1 MSVCPNSPRL
11 ILDISNSQ
19 FDNPQNAQ
27 TSVSGTIEQSPKMIK
42 VESYDHLD
50 SSGMNNHLPL
60 HHHHHHPTHQHQQP
74 QQHHHHQQQMGQQP
88 HPHPHLMQSA
98 PDFTTL
104 VSSQSSVPSTIYVY
118 QPSSIVTSHIVPVVD
133 SLNVPRSDSLTPTA
147 NAAVVCKK
155 RKLDADYDYEFDQSS
170 LSPTGHD
177 KRPRYDG
184 TNGYSYPSGDYLHS
198 ASYVVIPELANMDD
212 DPSSTKMN
220 PNGQMPYSDP
230 SQYGIYYHT
239 DTPCSMENDAS
250 SISVSSSPN
259 KPDESI
265 YLPNPPSSCM
275 ITSTIQSVPTPSS
288 CSNSSPSSIVTP
300 SSNSSSHPAETG
312 PSEQKANMP
321 KASPGGIDGSSKKS
335 RSNRIRKR
343 HIRESISYEELQTQ
357 RVMANVR
364 ERQRTQSLNEA
375 FASLRK
381 IIPTLPSD
389 KLSKIQTLKLASRY
403 IDFLYRVLSN
413 NELPLLEETQKNLV
427 GSGAASNGLQFSGS
441 GILAHEKLSYLFSVW
456 RMEGDWSNGSSSG
469 GSSSGK
475 E

>member
-1 MSVCPNSPRL
+1 MSVCPTSPRL
-11 ILDISNSQ
+11 ILDISNNQQ
-19 FDNPQNAQ
+19 FENLQNIQ
-27 TSVSGTIEQSPKMIK
+27 TGVSGKLEQSPKMIK
-42 VESYDHLD
+42 VESFDHLD
-50 SSGMNNHLPL
+50 SSGMGNHLP
-60 HHHHHHPTHQHQQP
+60 HHQHPHQHQQ
-74 QQHHHHQQQMGQQP
+74 QQHHQHHQQMGQQP
-88 HPHPHLMQSA
+88 HHPHLMQPA

-118 QPSSIVTSHIVPVVD
+118 QPSSIVATHVVPVVD
-133 SLNVPRSDSLTPTA
+133 SLNVPRSDSLTPQSV
-147 NAAVVCKK
+147 NAPVVCKK

-170 LSPTGHD
+170 LSPTSHD

-184 TNGYSYPSGDYLHS
+184 NGYSYSSGDYLH
-198 ASYVVIPELANMDD
+198 ATSYVVIPELANLDD
-212 DPSSTKMN
+212 DPSSTKMLH
-220 PNGQMPYSDP
+220 NGQVPYSDP
-230 SQYGIYYHT
+230 SH
-239 DTPCSMENDAS
+239 
-250 SISVSSSPN
+250 PN
-259 KPDESI
+259 KPDDTI
-265 YLPNPPSSCM
+265 YLPNPPSSCL
-275 ITSTIQSVPTPSS
+275 ITSTIQSVSTPPS
-288 CSNSSPSSIVTP
+288 CSNSSPSSSVTA
-300 SSNSSSHPAETG
+300 STNSCSHSEVT
-312 PSEQKANMP
+312 PSEQKTHIP
-321 KASPGGIDGSSKKS
+321 KGSPGGGPDGTKKS

-427 GSGAASNGLQFSGS
+427 NSGAASSGLQFSGS